1 MNKSKDEF
9 KNQLSSFFNQK
20 ISRRD
25 FLKIMGFTTAA
36 VTLSACKG
44 PVIRSIPYV
53 IKPERIIPGIP
64 TYYATT
70 MFDGFDLCSVL
81 IKTREGRPIKIESN
95 MMSKYFNITSARIQ
109 ASLLSLYDDERLKDP
124 YINNK
129 KVSWNDIDE
138 YVIKRLKYIS
148 QNGKKIIILSSSL
161 PSPSTKQLIND
172 FSKVYK
178 NTQLVIY
185 DAFSYS
191 SILDATKE
199 ILGIRAIPFY
209 EINKIKLIVS
219 FDADFLG
226 DWSPQNMQKDYA
238 TNRKP
243 GINMM
248 RHIQIESNMSLSG
261 ANADT
266 RISLKPSE
274 IKKILIE
281 VFHILNGKN
290 SQNKIANNIAS
301 EIKNKGSDAVV
312 LADGSKEIYALSLII
327 NLKIKSKALSYKK
340 FLFSKESNNIIFNQ
354 FINDLKI
361 GNVGALLLYNVNPVY
376 SFPSILKLE
385 NYLKKLDLSIS
396 FAMKEDETSKLIKVF
411 APIPHWLE
419 SWGDTHPMTGIY
431 TLIQPT
437 IQSLFNT
444 RQFQNSLIIWKNKI
458 HSINNPANNT
468 NNPANNTNNPA
479 NNTNNPADISV
490 GYKYYNNNYINNYY
504 DYLRNFWEKNI
515 LSKSN
520 IKSFNIAL
528 FNGFIHT
535 NEIHTNKCY
544 YNKNYLNSIINNID
558 NNIDNFELRLYTKT
572 SIGDGTQANNPW
584 LQELPDP
591 ITRISWDNYLTI
603 SLKDAQ
609 KLGIKNW
616 NTATGAINS
625 NYVDIIVNGLKII
638 NIPIFIQPGQAEGS
652 VGLSLG
658 YGHTKGKVATHSSGI
673 NAYLIYKNFNLIHY
687 NVIIKKTEGI
697 HEFASIQ
704 LQNTMVGRDD
714 IIAKETDLNTFLN
727 FTKEKWNKEEKITS
741 SKGEL
746 PLEKISLWKENDN
759 NTGHH
764 FNISID
770 LNACIGCGTC
780 VIACNVENNVP
791 VVGKNEIRNSRDMYW
806 LRIDRYY
813 STKESFKTL
822 HKKNIS
828 EPKIYNYLLKPENN
842 PKIRFQPIMC
852 QHCNNAPCE
861 TVCPVAATSHGK
873 QGQNMMTYNRC
884 VGTRYCANNC
894 PYKVRRF
901 NWFNYVENKKFDFHM
916 NNDLGKMVL
925 NPDVVI
931 RTRGVMEK
939 CSMCIQMTQETIL
952 KAKKENRIIKDG
964 EFNTACS
971 KACPTGAIYFGDIN
985 DDKSEIKQQL
995 KNNRTYKLLD
1005 FLGTRPNVTYQVKI
1019 RNLNK

>member
-1 MNKSKDEF
+1 MNKQSKDNS
-9 KNQLSSFFNQK
+9 KSFFNQK

-36 VTLSACKG
+36 ATLSACKG

-64 TYYATT
+64 TYYAST

-81 IKTREGRPIKIESN
+81 VKTREGRPIKIESN
-95 MMSKYFNITSARIQ
+95 MMSKYFNTTSARIQ
-109 ASLLSLYDDERLKDP
+109 ASLLSLYDDERLKEP

-138 YVIKRLKYIS
+138 YVMKRLKYNS
-148 QNGKKIIILSSSL
+148 KNGKQIIILSSSL
-161 PSPSTKQLIND
+161 PSPSTKKLIND

-178 NTQLVIY
+178 TTKLVIY

-191 SILDATKE
+191 YILDATKE
-199 ILGIRAIPFY
+199 IMGVRAIPY
-209 EINKIKLIVS
+209 YDINKIKLIVS

-226 DWSPQNMQKDYA
+226 DFSPQNMQKDYA
-238 TNRKP
+238 KNRIP

-266 RISLKPSE
+266 RISMKPSE

-281 VFHILNGKN
+281 VFHILNGKK
-290 SQNKIANNIAS
+290 SKNKIANDIAL
-301 EIKNKGSDAVV
+301 EIKNKGSNTVI
-312 LADGSKEIYALSLII
+312 LADGSQEIYALSLII

-340 FLFSKESNNIIFNQ
+340 FILTKESDNILFNQ
-354 FINDLKI
+354 FINDLKK
-361 GNVGALLLYNVNPVY
+361 GNIGALLLYNVNPVY

-385 NYLKKLDLSIS
+385 NYLKKIDLSIS
-396 FAMKEDETSKLIKVF
+396 FAMKEDETSKLMKVW
-411 APIPHWLE
+411 APTHHWLE
-419 SWGDTHPMTGIY
+419 SWGDTNPMTGIY

-444 RQFQNSLIIWKNKI
+444 RQFQDSLIIWKNNK
-458 HSINNPANNT
+458 SYNPSKDNK
-468 NNPANNTNNPA
+468 
-479 NNTNNPADISV
+479 NNPADISI
-490 GYKYYNNNYINNYY
+490 GYKKYNNKYINNYY
-504 DYLRNFWEKNI
+504 DYLRNFWEQNI
-515 LSKSN
+515 LSKSD
-520 IKSFNIAL
+520 IKSFNRAL
-528 FNGFIHT
+528 FNGVIHT
-535 NEIHTNKCY
+535 NETSNKY
-544 YNKNYLNSIINNID
+544 HNKYNKLNFKNYNKENNNNS
-558 NNIDNFELRLYTKT
+558 FELRLYTKT
-572 SIGDGTQANNPW
+572 SIGDGITQANNPF

-616 NTATGAINS
+616 HIGNGGAINS
-625 NYVDIIVNGLKII
+625 NYVNIIVNGLKIK
-638 NIPIFIQPGQAEGS
+638 NIPIFIQPGQASGS

-673 NAYLIYKNFNLIHY
+673 NAYLIYNNFNLIQ
-687 NVIIKKTEGI
+687 NNIIIEKTEGI

-714 IIAKETDLNTFLN
+714 IIAKEIDLNTFLN
-727 FTKEKWNKEEKITS
+727 FPKEIWNKEEKIDS
-741 SKGEL
+741 FKGKIPIDE
-746 PLEKISLWKENDN
+746 ISLWKENDN
-759 NTGHH
+759 KNGHH
-764 FNISID
+764 FNISVD

-780 VIACNVENNVP
+780 VIACNIENNVP

-813 STKESFKTL
+813 STTDK
-822 HKKNIS
+822 
-828 EPKIYNYLLKPENN
+828 YLLEPENN
-842 PKIRFQPIMC
+842 PKVRFQPIMC
-852 QHCNNAPCE
+852 QHCNHAPCE
-861 TVCPVAATSHGK
+861 TVCPVSATSHGQ

-901 NWFNYVENKKFDFHM
+901 NWFNYVENKQFDFYM
-916 NNDLGKMVL
+916 NNDLGRMVL
-925 NPDVVI
+925 NPDVVV
-931 RTRGVMEK
+931 RTKGVMEK

-985 DDKSEIKQQL
+985 DDKSEIKKQL

-1019 RNLNK
+1019 RNK

>member
-1 MNKSKDEF
+1 MNKQSKDNS
-9 KNQLSSFFNQK
+9 KSFFNQK

-36 VTLSACKG
+36 ATLSACKG

-64 TYYATT
+64 TYYAST

-81 IKTREGRPIKIESN
+81 VKTREGRPIKIESN
-95 MMSKYFNITSARIQ
+95 MMSKYFNTTSARIQ
-109 ASLLSLYDDERLKDP
+109 ASLLSLYDDERLKEP

-138 YVIKRLKYIS
+138 YVMKRLKYNS
-148 QNGKKIIILSSSL
+148 QNGKQIIILSSSL
-161 PSPSTKQLIND
+161 PSPSTKKLIND

-178 NTQLVIY
+178 TTKLVIY

-191 SILDATKE
+191 YILDATKE
-199 ILGIRAIPFY
+199 IMGVRAIPY
-209 EINKIKLIVS
+209 YDINKIKLIVS
-219 FDADFLG
+219 FDADFLV
-226 DWSPQNMQKDYA
+226 DFIPQNMQKDYA
-238 TNRKP
+238 KNRIP

-266 RISLKPSE
+266 RISMKPSE

-281 VFHILNGKN
+281 VFHILNGKK
-290 SQNKIANNIAS
+290 SKNKIANDIAL
-301 EIKNKGSDAVV
+301 EIKNKGSNTVI

-340 FLFSKESNNIIFNQ
+340 FILTKESDNILFNQ
-354 FINDLKI
+354 FINDLKK
-361 GNVGALLLYNVNPVY
+361 GNIGALLLYNVNPVY

-385 NYLKKLDLSIS
+385 NYLKKIDLSIS
-396 FAMKEDETSKLIKVF
+396 FAMKEDETSKFMKVW
-411 APIPHWLE
+411 APTHHWLE
-419 SWGDTHPMTGIY
+419 SWGDTNPMTGIY

-437 IQSLFNT
+437 IQSLFKT
-444 RQFQNSLIIWKNKI
+444 RQFQDSLIIWKNNK
-458 HSINNPANNT
+458 SYNPSKDNKDNK
-468 NNPANNTNNPA
+468 
-479 NNTNNPADISV
+479 NNPADISI
-490 GYKYYNNNYINNYY
+490 GYKKYNNKYINNYY
-504 DYLRNFWEKNI
+504 DYLRNFWEQNI
-515 LSKSN
+515 LSKSD
-520 IKSFNIAL
+520 IKSFNRAL
-528 FNGFIHT
+528 FNGVIHT
-535 NEIHTNKCY
+535 NET
-544 YNKNYLNSIINNID
+544 YNKYHKLNFKNYSNNKENNNNS
-558 NNIDNFELRLYTKT
+558 FELRLYTKT
-572 SIGDGTQANNPW
+572 SIGDGITQANNPF

-616 NTATGAINS
+616 HIGNGGAINS
-625 NYVDIIVNGLKII
+625 NYVNIIVNGLKIK
-638 NIPIFIQPGQAEGS
+638 NIPIFIQPGQASGS

-673 NAYLIYKNFNLIHY
+673 NAYLIYNNFNLIQ
-687 NVIIKKTEGI
+687 NNIIIEKTEGI

-714 IIAKETDLNTFLN
+714 IIAKEIDLNTFLN
-727 FTKEKWNKEEKITS
+727 FPKEIWNKEEKIDS
-741 SKGEL
+741 FKGKIPIDE
-746 PLEKISLWKENDN
+746 ISLWKENDN
-759 NTGHH
+759 KNGHH
-764 FNISID
+764 FNISVD

-780 VIACNVENNVP
+780 VIACNIENNVP
-791 VVGKNEIRNSRDMYW
+791 VVGKNEMRNSRDMYW

-813 STKESFKTL
+813 STTDK
-822 HKKNIS
+822 
-828 EPKIYNYLLKPENN
+828 YLLEPENN
-842 PKIRFQPIMC
+842 PKVRFQPIMC
-852 QHCNNAPCE
+852 QHCNHAPCE
-861 TVCPVAATSHGK
+861 TVCPVSATSHGQ

-901 NWFNYVENKKFDFHM
+901 NWFNYVENKQFDFYM
-916 NNDLGKMVL
+916 NNDLGRMVL
-925 NPDVVI
+925 NPDVVV
-931 RTRGVMEK
+931 RTKGVMEK

-985 DDKSEIKQQL
+985 DDKSEIKKQL

-1019 RNLNK
+1019 RNK